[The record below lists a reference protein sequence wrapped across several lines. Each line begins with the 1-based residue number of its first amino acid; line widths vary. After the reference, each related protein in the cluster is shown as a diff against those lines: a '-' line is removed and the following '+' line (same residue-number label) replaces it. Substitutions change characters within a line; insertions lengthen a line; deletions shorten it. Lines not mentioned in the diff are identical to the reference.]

1 MDTLKCCIC
10 EDYLKNIMFGFMK
23 QFQFLI
29 VHQEWLKTLGWK
41 RDANNTQPEHQCV
54 TESTSPQAPC
64 QEPEQYMIIT

>member
-41 RDANNTQPEHQCV
+41 RDANNTHNLNISVSLSQHHLKLHV
-54 TESTSPQAPC
+54 RNLNST
-64 QEPEQYMIIT
+64 

>member
-41 RDANNTQPEHQCV
+41 RDTTH
-54 TESTSPQAPC
+54 TT
-64 QEPEQYMIIT
+64 